1 MVWVVAL
8 QMFLHHGMGLAFWA
22 SCIRKAAFKI
32 VIITY
37 SYIARTSQQQT
48 LAFDESR
55 AALYAGNQLSWT
67 CLNESDSCLHFIST

>member
-8 QMFLHHGMGLAFWA
+8 QKVLHHGMELAFRALWV
-22 SCIRKAAFKI
+22 KNAAFRI

-48 LAFDESR
+48 LAFDESS
-55 AALYAGNQLSWT
+55 AALYAGN
-67 CLNESDSCLHFIST
+67 